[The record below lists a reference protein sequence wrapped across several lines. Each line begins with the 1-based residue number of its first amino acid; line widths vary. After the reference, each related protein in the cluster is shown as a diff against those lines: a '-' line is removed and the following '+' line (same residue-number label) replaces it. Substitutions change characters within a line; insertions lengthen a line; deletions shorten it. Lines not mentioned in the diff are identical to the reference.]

1 MDFTIIILA
10 LTIGLTSSLH
20 CVGMCGPIALSL
32 GLNAENKLKFSV
44 RNLTY
49 QFGRVTTYTLLGAL
63 LGVIGESFSFAGLQ
77 NYLSIAIGII
87 MIIMVMIPQ
96 FYENGATSLKP
107 VNNIMIKVKM
117 LLGKYLIR
125 KDSKSLYI
133 VGVLN
138 GLLPCGS
145 VYATLTAAI
154 AMGSI
159 AKSAS
164 FMFFFGLGTLPLMF
178 ATVLFGNFLSVNQR
192 QTILKIL
199 PIITLL
205 LGVLFVLRGL
215 ELNIPF
221 ISPNSDALRLNGMED
236 HSM

>member
-1 MDFTIIILA
+1 MDVKIIIIA

-32 GLNAENKLKFSV
+32 GLSAENRLKFSL

-49 QFGRVTTYTLLGAL
+49 QLGRVTTYTILGAI
-63 LGVIGESFSFAGLQ
+63 LGIIGESFSLAGLQ
-77 NYLSIAIGII
+77 NYLSIAIGVL
-87 MIIMVMIPQ
+87 MIVMVLTPQ
-96 FYENGATSLKP
+96 FYENGITAIKP
-107 VNNIMIKVKM
+107 INSIMIQVKM
-117 LLGKYLIR
+117 KLGKYLIK
-125 KDSKSLYI
+125 KDNSSLYI
-133 VGVLN
+133 VGLLN

-145 VYATLTAAI
+145 VYATLTAAV

-159 AKSAS
+159 FKSAS

-178 ATVLFGNFLSVNQR
+178 ATVLFGNFLSVKQR
-192 QTILKIL
+192 QIILKIL
-199 PIITLL
+199 PIITII
-205 LGVLFVLRGL
+205 LGVLFILRGL

-221 ISPNSDALRLNGMED
+221 ISPNPEALRLNGMED

>member
-1 MDFTIIILA
+1 MDFTIIIIA
-10 LTIGLTSSLH
+10 LTIGLASSLH

-32 GLNAENKLKFSV
+32 GLNTDNKLKFSV

-49 QFGRVTTYTLLGAL
+49 QLGRVTTYTILGAL
-63 LGVIGESFSFAGLQ
+63 LGLIGESFSFAGLQ

-87 MIIMVMIPQ
+87 MIIMVMIPK

-107 VNNIMIKVKM
+107 INNIMIKVKM
-117 LLGKYLIR
+117 LLGKYLIK

-159 AKSAS
+159 VKSAS

-205 LGVLFVLRGL
+205 LGVLFILRGL
-215 ELNIPF
+215 ELNIPY

>member
-1 MDFTIIILA
+1 MDFQIIIIA

-32 GLNAENKLKFSV
+32 GLNAENKLKFSL

-49 QFGRVTTYTLLGAL
+49 QFGRVTTYTILGAL
-63 LGVIGESFSFAGLQ
+63 LGIIGESFSFVGLQ
-77 NYLSIAIGII
+77 NYLSIAIGVL
-87 MIIMVMIPQ
+87 MIIMVMIPK

-107 VNNIMIKVKM
+107 INHMMIKVKM
-117 LLGKYLIR
+117 QLGKYLVR
-125 KDSKSLYI
+125 KDSTSLYI
-133 VGVLN
+133 VGLLN
-138 GLLPCGS
+138 GLLPCGA

-154 AMGSI
+154 AMGSV
-159 AKSAS
+159 AKSAA

-178 ATVLFGNFLSVNQR
+178 ATVLFGNFISVKQR
-192 QTILKIL
+192 QTILKVL
-199 PIITLL
+199 PIITII
-205 LGVLFVLRGL
+205 LGVLFILRGL

-221 ISPNSDALRLNGMED
+221 ISPNPDALRINGMED

>member
-32 GLNAENKLKFSV
+32 GLNAENKFKFSI

-49 QFGRVTTYTLLGAL
+49 QLGRVTTYTLLGAF
-63 LGVIGESFSFAGLQ
+63 LGIIGESFSFAGLQ
-77 NYLSIAIGII
+77 NYLSIAIGVL

-96 FYENGATSLKP
+96 FYENGATSLRP
-107 VNNIMIKVKM
+107 INQLMIKVKI
-117 LLGKYLIR
+117 LLGKYLIK
-125 KDSKSLYI
+125 KDSSSLYI

-138 GLLPCGS
+138 GLLPCGA

-154 AMGSI
+154 AMGSVT
-159 AKSAS
+159 KSAL
-164 FMFFFGLGTLPLMF
+164 FMLFFGLGTLPLMF
-178 ATVLFGNFLSVNQR
+178 ATVLFGNFLSVKQR

-199 PIITLL
+199 PIITIILGLL
-205 LGVLFVLRGL
+205 FILRGL

-221 ISPNSDALRLNGMED
+221 ISPNPEALKLNGMED

>member
-1 MDFTIIILA
+1 MDFTIIIIA
-10 LTIGLTSSLH
+10 LTIGLASSLH

-32 GLNAENKLKFSV
+32 GLDAENKLKFSV

-49 QFGRVTTYTLLGAL
+49 QFGRITTYTILGAL
-63 LGVIGESFSFAGLQ
+63 LGLVGEGFSFVGFQ
-77 NYLSIAIGII
+77 NYLSIIIGIL
-87 MIIMVMIPQ
+87 MIIMVMIPK
-96 FYENGATSLKP
+96 FYEEGATSFKP
-107 VNNIMIKVKM
+107 INQLMIKVKIK
-117 LLGKYLIR
+117 LGKYLIR

-159 AKSAS
+159 FKSAS

-178 ATVLFGNFLSVNQR
+178 ATVMFGNFLSVKQR

-199 PIITLL
+199 PIITIL
-205 LGVLFVLRGL
+205 LGILFILRGL

-221 ISPNSDALRLNGMED
+221 ISPNSDSLKLNGM
-236 HSM
+236 HNH

>member
-32 GLNAENKLKFSV
+32 GLEAENKLKFSI

-49 QFGRVTTYTLLGAL
+49 QLGRITTYTILGAI
-63 LGVIGESFSFAGLQ
+63 LGIIGESFSFAGFQ
-77 NYLSIAIGII
+77 SYLSIAIGVL

-96 FYENGATSLKP
+96 FYENGASSLKP
-107 VNNIMIKVKM
+107 INQLMLQVKR
-117 LLGKYLIR
+117 LLGRYLIK
-125 KDSKSLYI
+125 KDTKSLYI

-138 GLLPCGS
+138 GLLPCGT
-145 VYATLTAAI
+145 VYASLTAAI

-159 AKSAS
+159 FKSAT

-178 ATVLFGNFLSVNQR
+178 ATVLFGNFLSVQQR

-199 PIITLL
+199 PIITII
-205 LGVLFVLRGL
+205 LGILFILRGL

-221 ISPNSDALRLNGMED
+221 ISPSPDALKLNGMED
-236 HSM
+236 HNM